1 MNVYVLRHGQ
11 TNWNA
16 KQVVQ
21 GKMNE
26 SHLDET
32 GTKQATVIRKK
43 LLNNVFDAV
52 LVSPLHRAQETAKIV
67 NNGIAGHN
75 EKCLTSSKHRLS
87 ELFDKLGEENLNVI
101 SSAFSA
107 AYKTNIG
114 EEIDFKKLIK
124 QHDGAF
130 IEWRYLN
137 FVKDANNLKDNFD
150 YQFMV
155 NLQKTTGNMMEKI
168 HKLYMQGAK

>member
-32 GTKQATVIRKK
+32 GIKQATAIREK

-52 LVSPLHRAQETAKIV
+52 LVSHLHRAQIMVYVNMILMKDLSKEATAISRDIIMIFIPIMTIY
-67 NNGIAGHN
+67 GIII
-75 EKCLTSSKHRLS
+75 L
-87 ELFDKLGEENLNVI
+87 
-101 SSAFSA
+101 
-107 AYKTNIG
+107 
-114 EEIDFKKLIK
+114 LI
-124 QHDGAF
+124 
-130 IEWRYLN
+130 
-137 FVKDANNLKDNFD
+137 
-150 YQFMV
+150 
-155 NLQKTTGNMMEKI
+155 LQKSAT
-168 HKLYMQGAK
+168 

>member
-32 GTKQATVIRKK
+32 GIKQATAIREK

-52 LVSPLHRAQETAKIV
+52 LVSPLQIMVYVNMILMKDLSKEATAISRDIIMIFIPIMTIY
-67 NNGIAGHN
+67 GIII
-75 EKCLTSSKHRLS
+75 L
-87 ELFDKLGEENLNVI
+87 
-101 SSAFSA
+101 
-107 AYKTNIG
+107 
-114 EEIDFKKLIK
+114 LI
-124 QHDGAF
+124 
-130 IEWRYLN
+130 
-137 FVKDANNLKDNFD
+137 
-150 YQFMV
+150 
-155 NLQKTTGNMMEKI
+155 LQKSAT
-168 HKLYMQGAK
+168 